1 MWNCGLKSTLG
12 PRVALLMVFITAIEA
27 LTQPLCEDYTADMA
41 SLNEKDG
48 GRQGRQHVPSV
59 FLPQVLQEKGR

>member
-1 MWNCGLKSTLG
+1 
-12 PRVALLMVFITAIEA
+12 MVFITAIEA
-27 LTQPLCEDYTADMA
+27 LTKPLCEDYTADMA

-59 FLPQVLQEKGR
+59 FLPHVLQEKGR